1 VAATSDI
8 GYALPGAGRRSAGK
22 STRADAAPLG
32 RIRQQSPAVNML
44 IGDPGWVRNAA
55 RLRLSPKGPAAD
67 PTCLPG
73 MAPCACRSRRARVT
87 LGGKG

>member
-1 VAATSDI
+1 VAATSEI
-8 GYALPGAGRRSAGK
+8 GYALPPGAYRRSAGK

-55 RLRLSPKGPAAD
+55 RLRLSSKGPAGRPDVVAGD
-67 PTCLPG
+67 GTD
-73 MAPCACRSRRARVT
+73 APVDLAVLA
-87 LGGKG
+87 